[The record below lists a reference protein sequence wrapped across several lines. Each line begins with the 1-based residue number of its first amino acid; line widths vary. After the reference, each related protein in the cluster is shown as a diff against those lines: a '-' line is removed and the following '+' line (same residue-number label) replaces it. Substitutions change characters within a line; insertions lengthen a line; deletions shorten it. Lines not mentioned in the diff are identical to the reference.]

1 MKIQQTQFVQLP
13 LLGIVDNLEITVN
26 SFSLFPTTIEVL
38 WKISG
43 PTVTKEGSIKLPN
56 GIVTS
61 WGTDDTI
68 IKDYVLQQL
77 GLIEDL
83 TPEPSITETPVTQ
96 DPTIG
101 ETPIDE
107 NPI

>member
-43 PTVTKEGSIKLPN
+43 STVTKEGSIQLPN
-56 GIVTS
+56 EIVTS

-68 IKDYVLQQL
+68 I
-77 GLIEDL
+77 
-83 TPEPSITETPVTQ
+83 
-96 DPTIG
+96 
-101 ETPIDE
+101 
-107 NPI
+107 